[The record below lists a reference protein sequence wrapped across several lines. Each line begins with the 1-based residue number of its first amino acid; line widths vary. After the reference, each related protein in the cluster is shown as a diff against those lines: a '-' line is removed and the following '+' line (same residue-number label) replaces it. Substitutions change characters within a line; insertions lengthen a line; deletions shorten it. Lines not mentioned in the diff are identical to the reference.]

1 MILLDTNICMHI
13 INARPAAVL
22 ERFRQ
27 YRMGEIGVSS
37 VVAAELAYGVVKSGS
52 SRNRLAM
59 EMFLAPLIILPFD
72 EAVIWAYGELRAEL
86 ERRGTPIGSLDTMI
100 AAHAIR
106 QQAPLVTNNTRE
118 FVRVPGPRPRTSIS
132 LRGWLCLL
140 ELTRM
145 GSIRWLAGHQAPQ
158 AADPRSPPRP
168 APPPGPAPHPSHRT
182 DPPEPHRHPDSGSRW
197 SSAAGV

>member
-1 MILLDTNICMHI
+1 MILLDTNICIHI

-22 ERFRQ
+22 ERFRL

-37 VVAAELAYGVVKSGS
+37 VVAAELTYGVVKSGS
-52 SRNRLAM
+52 SRNRQAL

-86 ERRGTPIGSLDTMI
+86 ERRGTLIGSLDTMI

-118 FVRVPGPRPRTSIS
+118 FARVPG
-132 LRGWLCLL
+132 LRL
-140 ELTRM
+140 EN
-145 GSIRWLAGHQAPQ
+145 WV
-158 AADPRSPPRP
+158 
-168 APPPGPAPHPSHRT
+168 PGA
-182 DPPEPHRHPDSGSRW
+182 
-197 SSAAGV
+197 